1 MDQASTINS
10 TVLLV
15 SFAVYTLAIIGV
27 GLYSARYAKRSD
39 EDYFLAG
46 RSLNGWVAALS
57 ASASSESGWVTLGLV
72 GWAFTS
78 GVQAYW
84 IIPGCILGFL
94 FNWFVL
100 APRVH
105 DRSVSL
111 NALTLP
117 DLFSFNFRER
127 LPLLR
132 VLSVI
137 VILSAMLLYVAAQ
150 LAAAGKAFS
159 ASFGGID
166 YRIGV
171 LVGVVVVLVYTVL
184 GGFRAVCWT
193 DFLQALLMVGTLVAF
208 PLYLLLTRGGYGFIS
223 EQLQTVDPGLLKFTP
238 DKQGAAFMGFV
249 LGSGALGINFG
260 YSGQPHVLVRFMALR
275 NRREAI
281 VGGIVS
287 AVWAVLV
294 YWGAVTVGLMARA
307 LTASGAPW
315 GQQLLAGDEAGEL
328 GLVLS
333 AMHLLPGVLA
343 GVVLAAVLAAI
354 CSTADSQLV
363 VAASSF
369 ANDIYARFF
378 SKKPGGC
385 HLLVNR
391 LVVFGLGI
399 GAALLVLNEQI
410 NVYDYVLTYGW
421 AIMGAAFGPQMILM
435 LLWKRNSYAGCLGG
449 MLTGFAVAVLWK
461 LIFDNTI
468 DFGGVKI
475 EVYNLPL
482 AFAAAFMVNVLL
494 SILLPDKASHEPDVL
509 RQ

>member
-1 MDQASTINS
+1 M
-10 TVLLV
+10 
-15 SFAVYTLAIIGV
+15 
-27 GLYSARYAKRSD
+27 
-39 EDYFLAG
+39 
-46 RSLNGWVAALS
+46 
-57 ASASSESGWVTLGLV
+57 
-72 GWAFTS
+72 
-78 GVQAYW
+78 
-84 IIPGCILGFL
+84 
-94 FNWFVL
+94 
-100 APRVH
+100 
-105 DRSVSL
+105 
-111 NALTLP
+111 
-117 DLFSFNFRER
+117 
-127 LPLLR
+127 
-132 VLSVI
+132 
-137 VILSAMLLYVAAQ
+137 
-150 LAAAGKAFS
+150 
-159 ASFGGID
+159 
-166 YRIGV
+166 
-171 LVGVVVVLVYTVL
+171 
-184 GGFRAVCWT
+184 
-193 DFLQALLMVGTLVAF
+193 
-208 PLYLLLTRGGYGFIS
+208 
-223 EQLQTVDPGLLKFTP
+223 
-238 DKQGAAFMGFV
+238 
-249 LGSGALGINFG
+249 
-260 YSGQPHVLVRFMALR
+260 
-275 NRREAI
+275 
-281 VGGIVS
+281 
-287 AVWAVLV
+287 
-294 YWGAVTVGLMARA
+294 
-307 LTASGAPW
+307 
-315 GQQLLAGDEAGEL
+315 LAGDEAGEL

-378 SKKPGGC
+378 SKKPGGS

-399 GAALLVLNEQI
+399 AAALLVLNEQI

-461 LIFDNTI
+461 WIFDNTI